1 MVIYHTLFERL
12 GVTPEASDQEVKEA
26 FEAWFARCNG
36 DLDQIPS
43 DVRDAFEFLGNAENR
58 AYYRD
63 LLDACQRDLRL
74 TFPPEKHR
82 SLARLCHLTE
92 IVAYRDPNRENT
104 FRFRRPD
111 QPEPEW
117 HQGTVERPVI
127 IRDDSS
133 PLKRFLLFQVF
144 RRATP
149 MQKAGFAFLYAVLI
163 VAIIG
168 GLEWAIRGRDASR
181 FATFAVGPS
190 PAAIEQSRRKALE
203 QSILAKQ
210 PAAAEALKSLDDAAE
225 KLRRDFKKVVGLEL
239 ESADKPGVE
248 KPRALDLA
256 IIRNDSVRDAW
267 TSLLAARIKSEELEA
282 HRKTLEEIGRG
293 VSGGRFRVED
303 EETLKQIIE
312 WGQGRGKQLQS
323 QARNIEHLRVMLAAE
338 TFELAGDEQERSTP

>member
-1 MVIYHTLFERL
+1 MVIYQTLFERL

-26 FEAWFARCNG
+26 FEEWFARCNG

-63 LLDACQRDLRL
+63 LLDACERDLRL
-74 TFPPEKHR
+74 TFTPEKHR

-127 IRDDSS
+127 IRDESS
-133 PLKRFLLFQVF
+133 PLIRFLLFQVF

-149 MQKAGFAFLYAVLI
+149 IQKAGFAFLYAVLI

-168 GLEWAIRGRDASR
+168 SLEWAIMGRDNSR

-210 PAAAEALKSLDDAAE
+210 PIAAASLKSLDEAAE
-225 KLRRDFKKVVGLEL
+225 KLRRDFKQVVGLEL
-239 ESADKPGVE
+239 DGADKSGVE

-256 IIRNDSVRDAW
+256 IIRNDSVREAW
-267 TSLLAARIKSEELEA
+267 TNLLASRISREELEA
-282 HRKTLEEIGRG
+282 RRKNVEAIGRDVG
-293 VSGGRFRVED
+293 SGTFRAED
-303 EETLKQIIE
+303 ETTLQQIIE
-312 WGQGRGKQLQS
+312 WGQGRGEQMQS

-338 TFELAGDEQERSTP
+338 TFEMAGREQERSTP